1 MTTSGGRVPGTNP
14 DVDRQGRG
22 TVLEVLAVAL
32 KLGLTSF
39 GGPIAHLGYFRR
51 EYVERRGWLDHET
64 FADLVALCQFLPG
77 PASSELGIAIGTRR
91 AGYLGGLAAW
101 VGFTLPSALALTAF
115 ALLTSGTNPGS
126 AGWVEGLKLG
136 AVAVVAQAVWSMAR
150 SLTPDLPRAAIAV
163 AAGTAMLLAP
173 TPILQAGVILAGG
186 VLGWWFLRGEPS
198 RAADRTDLPLHRRA
212 GVAFLAAFVTLLL
225 LLPLVHAF
233 FPNQTL
239 AVADAFY
246 RAGGLVFG
254 GGHVVLPLLHAA
266 VVPPGWISDD
276 RFLAGYG
283 AAQAVPGPLFTFAA
297 YLGASLGPEPNGIG
311 GAVLALG
318 AIFLPAF
325 LLIWGALPFWD
336 SLRRSP
342 SFAGALR
349 GTNAAVVGIL
359 AAALVTPIGTGAL
372 HSPVEVVV
380 ALAAL
385 LALLTGRV
393 PPVVVVVAAALSG
406 QALSLA

>member
-1 MTTSGGRVPGTNP
+1 MSGGGHFST
-14 DVDRQGRG
+14 RG
-22 TVLEVLAVAL
+22 SVLEVLAVAL

-39 GGPIAHLGYFRR
+39 GGPIAHIGYFRR
-51 EYVERRGWLDHET
+51 EYVERRHWLDSEA
-64 FADLVALCQFLPG
+64 FADLVALCQLLPG

-101 VGFTLPSALALTAF
+101 IGFTLPSAVALTAF
-115 ALLTSGTNPGS
+115 ALLASGVDVGS
-126 AGWVEGLKLG
+126 AGWVEGLKLA

-150 SLTPDLPRAAIAV
+150 TLAPDLPRAAFAASAAV
-163 AAGTAMLLAP
+163 AMLLAP
-173 TPILQAGVILAGG
+173 TPILQLGVILAGG
-186 VLGWWFLRGEPS
+186 ALGWRLLRGGVP
-198 RAADRTDLPLHRRA
+198 AADRAEPGLNRRVGAACLGTFAALLIGLPLAREL
-212 GVAFLAAFVTLLL
+212 FQD
-225 LLPLVHAF
+225 
-233 FPNQTL
+233 QTL
-239 AVADAFY
+239 AVVDAFY

-283 AAQAVPGPLFTFAA
+283 AAQAIPGPLFTFSA
-297 YLGASLGPEPNGIG
+297 YLGASLGPQPNGIV
-311 GAVLALG
+311 GATLALA

-325 LLIWGALPFWD
+325 LLVWGALPFWET
-336 SLRRSP
+336 LRASE
-342 SFAGALR
+342 SFAAALR

-372 HSPVEVVV
+372 HSPVEGAV
-380 ALAAL
+380 AAAAL

-393 PPVVVVVAAALSG
+393 PPIVVVVLAALAG
-406 QALSLA
+406 QALAMT

>member
-1 MTTSGGRVPGTNP
+1 VGGGVGMSGGGHFST
-14 DVDRQGRG
+14 RG
-22 TVLEVLAVAL
+22 SVLEVLAVAL

-39 GGPIAHLGYFRR
+39 GGPIAHIGYFRR
-51 EYVERRGWLDHET
+51 EYVERRHWLDSEA
-64 FADLVALCQFLPG
+64 FADLVALCQLLPG

-101 VGFTLPSALALTAF
+101 IGFTLPSAVALTAF
-115 ALLTSGTNPGS
+115 ALLASGVDVGS
-126 AGWVEGLKLG
+126 AGWVEGLKLA

-150 SLTPDLPRAAIAV
+150 TLAPDLPRAAFAASAAV
-163 AAGTAMLLAP
+163 AMLLAP
-173 TPILQAGVILAGG
+173 TPILQLGVILAGG
-186 VLGWWFLRGEPS
+186 ALGWRLLRGGVP
-198 RAADRTDLPLHRRA
+198 AADRAEPGLNRRVGAACLGTFAALLIGLPLAREL
-212 GVAFLAAFVTLLL
+212 FQD
-225 LLPLVHAF
+225 
-233 FPNQTL
+233 QTL
-239 AVADAFY
+239 AVVDAFY

-283 AAQAVPGPLFTFAA
+283 AAQAIPGPLFTFSA
-297 YLGASLGPEPNGIG
+297 YLGASLGPQPNGIV
-311 GAVLALG
+311 GATLALA

-325 LLIWGALPFWD
+325 LLVWGALPFWET
-336 SLRRSP
+336 LRASE
-342 SFAGALR
+342 SFAAALR

-372 HSPVEVVV
+372 HSPVEGAV
-380 ALAAL
+380 AAAAL

-393 PPVVVVVAAALSG
+393 PPIVVVVLAALAG
-406 QALSLA
+406 QALAMT